1 MKNTKILFPIITLIV
16 GFLSVAIIPLI
27 LMSGK
32 IFDNKLDNSTIN
44 PPITEKPPITDKP
57 EEPNELVKEYIY
69 NLFYLENSK
78 ITSSEF
84 KTNYTFEKLIEL
96 LNGSNDKFN
105 FGDKEILL
113 SNFLYLK
120 NIENNENFDSKSL
133 LYSFSFQ
140 NEIITFRE
148 PNKTLEE
155 LNKIKNSKKVFHVN
169 ENKSIYNSQ
178 YIKNDI
184 DAYST
189 VVDFVYQLVNQR
201 EKSFLENIEILKD
214 KTSQE
219 IVDNKLITTK
229 LIFDNIDIF
238 VKGKHNIN
246 TIDKIQVD
254 YLTIDF
260 HNYRKTFRFRIWFK
274 PGSLYKNGNLDQES
288 HYIWYAI
295 FWD

>member
-260 HNYRKTFRFRIWFK
+260 HNYRKTFCFRIWFK